1 MLTLTT
7 GDATKFREGSTSSG
21 NVNADQSGVFCVR
34 KDSNK
39 VR

>member
-1 MLTLTT
+1 MLTT
-7 GDATKFREGSTSSG
+7 GDATTFRVGSTSG

-34 KDSNK
+34 KASNK